1 MKYEMKISQVIIEK
15 IKTDNEFSIELAKV
29 MKVQQQS
36 VIGLARRNSSKLSLY
51 QAVLFYKE
59 KGYSEEQIFEKENQ
73 LSKTSVK

>member
-1 MKYEMKISQVIIEK
+1 MKISQVIIEK

>member
-1 MKYEMKISQVIIEK
+1 MKISQVIIEK

-36 VIGLARRNSSKLSLY
+36 VISLARRNSSKLSLY